1 MVSIKTENEIKIIH
15 EGGKILAAV
24 IRNLEKMAHPG
35 ITTLEL
41 DRAAEALIISYPAW
55 VGNNIN
61 LKILREQNF
70 FRSAKTDEGIS
81 PEISILSYGAK
92 PAFKNYEGF
101 PYSLCASVNENI
113 VHGFPSNYALKE
125 GDLLK
130 LDLGVLYKGFNTDM
144 AVTIAVG
151 NVSFEAKRLMNV
163 TKKSLRLG
171 IKKAKIGNTIGDIG
185 NTIQRFVEDQGFSV
199 VRDLCGHGIGKN
211 VHEDPKVPNYGKRGT
226 GEKLAEGMVICIEPM
241 VTAGDYNLRKSDDGY
256 GYATKDNSLSAHFE
270 HTIAIT
276 KKGPKIMTE

>member
-1 MVSIKTENEIKIIH
+1 MVSIKTENEIQIMK
-15 EGGKILAAV
+15 EGGKILANV
-24 IRNLEKMAHPG
+24 MKELEKIVKPG

-41 DRAAEALIISYPAW
+41 DRAAEALILSGPKDGYPA
-55 VGNNIN
+55 
-61 LKILREQNF
+61 
-70 FRSAKTDEGIS
+70 
-81 PEISILSYGAK
+81 K
-92 PAFKNYEGF
+92 PSFKGYDGF

-113 VHGFPSNYALKE
+113 VHGFPSDYVLEE

-144 AVTIAVG
+144 AITVAVG
-151 NVSFEAKRLMNV
+151 KVSFEAKRLIDV

-171 IKKAKIGNTIGDIG
+171 IKKAKVGNTIGDIG
-185 NTIQRFVEDQGFSV
+185 NTIQRFVEDQGFGV
-199 VRDLCGHGIGKN
+199 VRDLCGHGIGKS
-211 VHEDPKVPNYGKRGT
+211 VHEDPKILNFGKRGT
-226 GEKLAEGMVICIEPM
+226 GEKLVEGMVICIEPM

-276 KKGPKIMTE
+276 KKGSRILTE